1 MSIEYKFISGI
12 IATTIL
18 IIGGA
23 MYLGSRPE
31 KTFADS
37 EVLLTSTHTTGN
49 SDSKVVLVEFSD
61 FQCPACG
68 AYKPVVDQLLEKYGE
83 KILFGYRHFPLPQHE
98 NALKA
103 AIASEAANNQGQFW
117 AMNDYLFENQEN
129 LTAEVI
135 RKGAE
140 KLELDMKKFDE
151 DIQNKELASLVERD
165 KNDGNRLG
173 VNSTPTFFLN
183 GKKLKLNRP
192 QDLSIAIDQALQ

>member
-135 RKGAE
+135 GKGAE